1 MINRHICMGNR
12 VKRAYDWW

>member
-1 MINRHICMGNR
+1 MGNR